1 MSDAEL
7 SKAAR
12 RLSAVGRGGEIIV
25 CAAAQQDSRDSV
37 RIVTPPGVFAPIS
50 DTRMLADVLRAQ
62 TLTSRTTVLDLC
74 TGSGAVAVCAALR
87 GVRDVTAVDVS
98 RRSVLA
104 ARLNARLNGVRV
116 RAVRGDLFAA
126 VGSRRFDAI
135 VANPPYV
142 PAGAEAD
149 GEGLPARGLRRAW
162 EGGRDGRAVLDR
174 ICAAVP
180 DHLRPGGFVLLV
192 HSSVNGLQQTVDR
205 LAQGGLEVDVVE
217 RRQGPLG
224 PLLRARAGALEER
237 GLLPRG
243 HRHEELLVIRGRRR

>member
-1 MSDAEL
+1 M
-7 SKAAR
+7 
-12 RLSAVGRGGEIIV
+12 
-25 CAAAQQDSRDSV
+25 

-50 DTRMLADVLRAQ
+50 DTRMLADALREQ
-62 TLTSRTTVLDLC
+62 TLTSRACLLDLC
-74 TGSGAVAVCAALR
+74 TGSGALAVCAALR
-87 GVRDVTAVDVS
+87 GVHDVTAVDVS

-126 VGSRRFDAI
+126 VGPRRFDAI

-142 PAGAEAD
+142 PAEAAAEGNGD
-149 GEGLPARGLRRAW
+149 GDRLPARGLRRAW

-174 ICAAVP
+174 ICAAAP

-205 LAQGGLEVDVVE
+205 LADGGLEVDVVD

-224 PLLRARAGALEER
+224 PLLGARASALEER

-243 HRHEELLVIRGRRR
+243 QRHEELLVIRGRRP

>member
-1 MSDAEL
+1 
-7 SKAAR
+7 
-12 RLSAVGRGGEIIV
+12 
-25 CAAAQQDSRDSV
+25 V

-50 DTRMLADVLRAQ
+50 DTRMLADALRAQ
-62 TLTSRTTVLDLC
+62 TLTSHACVLDLC
-74 TGSGAVAVCAALR
+74 TGSGALAVCAALR
-87 GVRDVTAVDVS
+87 GVGDVTAVDVS

-126 VGSRRFDAI
+126 VGHRRFDAI

-142 PAGAEAD
+142 PAEAGVD
-149 GEGLPARGLRRAW
+149 DDRPARGLRRAW

-174 ICAAVP
+174 ICAGAP

-192 HSSVNGLQQTVDR
+192 QSSVNGLQETVDR
-205 LAQGGLEVDVVE
+205 LSAGGLEVDVVD

-224 PLLRARAGALEER
+224 PLLGARAGALEER

-243 HRHEELLVIRGRRR
+243 QRHEELLVIRGRRRCAPACRLTAGRTSPSA